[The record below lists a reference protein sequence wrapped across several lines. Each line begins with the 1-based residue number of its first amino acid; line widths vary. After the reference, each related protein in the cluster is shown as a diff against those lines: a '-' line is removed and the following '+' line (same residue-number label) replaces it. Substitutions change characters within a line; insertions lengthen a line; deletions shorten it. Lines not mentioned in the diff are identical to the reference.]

1 MEDLN
6 LKESEVLILRKCRE
20 DFTSHEGFVYPEK
33 GYVEALDWEDNHR
46 CGQGLHGLEWG
57 IGDYDINEHGKMWQ
71 VIKVD
76 KNNGYRDLEDKVKFK
91 CGEVILSTLNY
102 GEAMDLLMKYIPDR
116 LKDRVGC
123 QVIISSDNSVVTC
136 GNYSN
141 IRCGR
146 ESTIN
151 SGDNSNIT
159 SGDDSKITSGC
170 NSTIISGNDPTIIS
184 GSGSTITSGDGSTV
198 IIKGDY
204 VTFTLGKDSRVMTR
218 SSIFIEGIDF
228 KANEEV
234 VIKDGKIIKGG
245 YTTNRIWRKFCYF
258 LKVIFKINN

>member
-1 MEDLN
+1 MEYISTFLG
-6 LKESEVLILRKCRE
+6 
-20 DFTSHEGFVYPEK
+20 T
-33 GYVEALDWEDNHR
+33 
-46 CGQGLHGLEWG
+46 
-57 IGDYDINEHGKMWQ
+57 DYDINEHGKMWQ

-123 QVIISSDNSVVTC
+123 QVIISSYNSVVTC

-146 ESTIN
+146 ESKITSGCNSTTTSGFKSTIISGNDSTIN

-159 SGDDSKITSGC
+159 SGDGSNITSGY